1 MLVVHAGN
9 RVDAEGGRTPA
20 RFPPEQVPVVRARL
34 GRLLKHM
41 RPLVVVSAAAA
52 GSDLLVLEEALGLG
66 IAVHVVLPA
75 PRDDFRER
83 SVADRGPAWL
93 AAFDRVLHAVVSQG
107 ERCRLIEHDLPD
119 TVEGYRQGNQKLL
132 DHARAL
138 RGRGRTLAVAV
149 RPRSRTGSPTVTDD
163 FVERATNQGVTWIDL
178 DPGIRPE
185 DQLSAFV
192 AMPFGSKPRGAGK
205 VDCDQIFGRLIVPAL
220 EDADL
225 SWQRADEEVDTGLIH
240 VGMIEQLGNAA
251 VVVVDTVT
259 QNPNVFYE
267 LGVRHAF
274 ADKTTVLLGPVGD
287 SPPFD
292 VRPIRHFA
300 YRLKGSSIDEAS
312 ALSAVEM
319 LRPVLDL
326 DRLGDAR
333 RDSPVFE
340 FFDLERRRL
349 QARGAGEANASRVL
363 ELHQQVTAAIK
374 GRTASAL
381 RYLRGEVDA
390 ARIDSDQRRLLLLRL
405 GIALRE
411 FGEYDEAI
419 DILTP
424 LDLTPG
430 DGSFLLWAQQLALA
444 WRRRGERDLATGL
457 DPDPAWTQAQA
468 LLARAIE
475 LGDDPESCGI
485 AAGLLKRRALRALA
499 AGDRPLARVHLDAA
513 AELYERG
520 FLAEPSDYYTG
531 LNAVTSLRLL
541 AQHLGGSPDLLDR
554 ARRLA
559 PVAEFFADRA
569 VDTGGDTFWASVSVA
584 ELVLTRHL
592 IDGRPSAQDV
602 EGDYLA
608 ASLAPPTPD
617 QARAVLAQLEL
628 YRRLGDDPDLI
639 DRLEARFRP
648 LIT

>member
-83 SVADRGPAWL
+83 SVADRGPVW
-93 AAFDRVLHAVVSQG
+93 
-107 ERCRLIEHDLPD
+107 
-119 TVEGYRQGNQKLL
+119 
-132 DHARAL
+132 
-138 RGRGRTLAVAV
+138 
-149 RPRSRTGSPTVTDD
+149 
-163 FVERATNQGVTWIDL
+163 
-178 DPGIRPE
+178 
-185 DQLSAFV
+185 LSAFV

-326 DRLGDAR
+326 DRLRDAR

-363 ELHQQVTAAIK
+363 ELHQ
-374 GRTASAL
+374 
-381 RYLRGEVDA
+381 
-390 ARIDSDQRRLLLLRL
+390 
-405 GIALRE
+405 
-411 FGEYDEAI
+411 
-419 DILTP
+419 
-424 LDLTPG
+424 
-430 DGSFLLWAQQLALA
+430 
-444 WRRRGERDLATGL
+444 
-457 DPDPAWTQAQA
+457 
-468 LLARAIE
+468 
-475 LGDDPESCGI
+475 
-485 AAGLLKRRALRALA
+485 
-499 AGDRPLARVHLDAA
+499 
-513 AELYERG
+513 
-520 FLAEPSDYYTG
+520 
-531 LNAVTSLRLL
+531 
-541 AQHLGGSPDLLDR
+541 
-554 ARRLA
+554 
-559 PVAEFFADRA
+559 
-569 VDTGGDTFWASVSVA
+569 
-584 ELVLTRHL
+584 
-592 IDGRPSAQDV
+592 
-602 EGDYLA
+602 
-608 ASLAPPTPD
+608 
-617 QARAVLAQLEL
+617 
-628 YRRLGDDPDLI
+628 
-639 DRLEARFRP
+639 
-648 LIT
+648 

>member
-9 RVDAEGGRTPA
+9 RVDAENGPGPV

-34 GRLLKHM
+34 GRLLEHL

-52 GSDLLVLEEALGLG
+52 GADLVVLEEALRLG

-75 PRDDFRER
+75 PRDDFRQQ

-93 AAFDRVLHAVVSQG
+93 DAFDRVLDAVAAQG
-107 ERCRLIEHDLPD
+107 ERCRLVEHALPA
-119 TVEGYRQGNQKLL
+119 TVEGYHRGNQKLL
-132 DHARAL
+132 DHARTV

-149 RPRSRTGSPTVTDD
+149 RPRVRTGAPTVTDD
-163 FVERATNQGVTWIDL
+163 FVERASGQGVTWIDL
-178 DPGIRPE
+178 DPGVRPE

-192 AMPFGSKPRGAGK
+192 AMPFGTKPRGAGQ

-225 SWQRADEEVDTGLIH
+225 RWQRADEEVDTGLIH

-274 ADKTTVLLGPVGD
+274 ADKTTVLLGPAGD

-292 VRPIRHFA
+292 VRPVRHFA
-300 YRLKGSSIDEAS
+300 YRLNGSAIDEAS
-312 ALSAVEM
+312 ALAAVEL
-319 LRPVLDL
+319 LRPVLDP
-326 DRLGDAR
+326 DRLRDAR

-349 QARGAGEANASRVL
+349 QARGTGEANASRVL
-363 ELHQQVTAAIK
+363 ELHQQVTAAVK
-374 GRTASAL
+374 GRTVAAL
-381 RYLRGEVDA
+381 RLLRGDVDA
-390 ARIDSDQRRLLLLRL
+390 ARIDPDQRRLLLLRL

-411 FGEYDEAI
+411 FGDYDEAI
-419 DILTP
+419 DVLTP

-444 WRRRGERDLATGL
+444 WRRRGERDLEGGR
-457 DPDPAWTQAQA
+457 DPDLAWRHAQA
-468 LLARAIE
+468 LLERAIE

-485 AAGLLKRRALRALA
+485 AAGLLKRRALRALDA
-499 AGDRPLARVHLDAA
+499 HDRPLARAHLQAA

-520 FLAEPSDYYTG
+520 FLAQPSDFYTG

-541 AQHLGGSPDLLDR
+541 AQHLGGSPDLLVR

-569 VDTGGDTFWASVSVA
+569 VDTGGDAFWASVSVA
-584 ELVLTRHL
+584 ELVLTRYL
-592 IDGRPSAQDV
+592 IDGEPPADDV
-602 EGDYLA
+602 EGDFLT
-608 ASLAPPTPD
+608 ASLVPPTPD
-617 QARAVLAQLEL
+617 QARAVVDQLEL

-648 LIT
+648 LLG